1 MTHAL
6 KTHKEYFKY
15 LENGSKTFE
24 LRKDDRPFIES
35 DTLLAQEYD
44 EEKKEYT
51 GKELSFV
58 ITMILRDV
66 PKFGLKSGYCIL
78 SLQAPPENHV
88 Q

>member
-6 KTHKEYFKY
+6 KTVKEYFKY

-24 LRKDDRPFIES
+24 LRKDDRPFSEGDI
-35 DTLLAQEYD
+35 LLAQEYD
-44 EEKKEYT
+44 EEKRVYT

-66 PKFGLKSGYCIL
+66 PKFGLKPGYCIL
-78 SLQAPPENHV
+78 SLQAPPINHTA
-88 Q
+88 